1 MYLDEGEMAIISHG
15 ELTIKKI
22 FDNTVVSKK
31 ISKVDWSVEQ
41 IEKGNFPH
49 YMLKE
54 INEQEHTVVDTMRG
68 RLRVEDGDAFL
79 GGIQDFLPRIK
90 SARRYYITACGTSWH
105 AGMIGNIY

>member
-1 MYLDEGEMAIISHG
+1 MYLDEGEMAIISDG
-15 ELTIKKI
+15 VLTIKKI

-54 INEQEHTVVDTMRG
+54 IHEQERTVIDTMRG
-68 RLRVEDGDAFL
+68 RLRVEEGDAFL
-79 GGIQDFLPRIK
+79 
-90 SARRYYITACGTSWH
+90 
-105 AGMIGNIY
+105 